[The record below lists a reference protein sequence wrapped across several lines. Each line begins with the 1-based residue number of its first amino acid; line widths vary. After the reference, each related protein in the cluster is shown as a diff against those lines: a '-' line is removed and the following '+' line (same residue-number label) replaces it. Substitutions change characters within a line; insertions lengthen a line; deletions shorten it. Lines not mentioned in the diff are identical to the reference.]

1 MTKTAC
7 VFGATGFIGGH
18 IALAAL
24 KQGWEVRGLRR
35 RPGAVGH
42 LGDAPVRWFEGNLDR
57 PESLAEALR
66 GVDLLF
72 HAAAYYPQDSRPV
85 PVHVAYSVQQIRG
98 VLEASRAAGV
108 ERIVFTSSLSTIGR
122 PPAGSERLA
131 DEGDRYTPGSV
142 PGSAYYECKYAM
154 ESEVLRAGARDMDVV
169 ITNPTL
175 VLGPGDVHRT
185 VGRVLVPLAR
195 GWGVV
200 WLPGMVNAVDVR
212 DVAHAHSQAA
222 IKGKRAERYVLGG
235 HNLSIRRLQEL
246 IADQAGVRRPKWGI
260 PRRWIESF
268 ALLLG
273 HIPGMKIY
281 ANHLM
286 ALSLWQGY
294 ETGKAQSQLGLH
306 ARPIEN
312 TIREMIAWYRSSGYM

>member
-1 MTKTAC
+1 VTKTAC

-24 KQGWEVRGLRR
+24 EQGWEVRGLRR

-42 LGDAPVRWFEGNLDR
+42 LGGAPVRWFEGNLDR
-57 PESLAEALR
+57 SESLAEALR

-72 HAAAYYPQDSRPV
+72 HAAAYYPQDSRPT
-85 PVHVAYSVQQIRG
+85 PQHVAYSVQQIRG

-108 ERIVFTSSLSTIGR
+108 ERFVFTSSLATIGQ

-131 DEGDRYTPGSV
+131 DERDCYTPGSV

-154 ESEVLRAGARDMDVV
+154 ESEVLRAAAHDMDVV

-185 VGRVLVPLAR
+185 VGRVVVPLAR

-200 WLPGMVNAVDVR
+200 WLPGTVNAVDVR
-212 DVAHAHSQAA
+212 DVAHAHLQAA
-222 IKGKRAERYVLGG
+222 IRGKRAERYILGG
-235 HNLSIRRLQEL
+235 HNLSVRSLQQL
-246 IADQAGVRRPKWGI
+246 IADQAGVKRPKWGI
-260 PRRWIESF
+260 PGRWIEGL

-294 ETGKAQSQLGLH
+294 ETSKARSKLGLH